1 MIKPAFIKLSVVVL
15 LPLATFAQTF
25 GTAKA
30 PEDLL
35 KATLLIE
42 TAESRSSTKYLPWG
56 IYKKEGEKTIQV
68 SPTNLVV
75 QVQQPE
81 TIFHPAGSGVL
92 VTRSNVNLFATAK
105 HVVQQNEDVFFRIP
119 QKNGGSPDHRPHRS
133 MKALTGVGWI
143 YATNADVALTIL
155 IINEKVDDVSFIPL
169 DAMAASYGAVS
180 VGDDLFVSGFPSSV
194 IELDAPAL
202 RNGMVSAKL
211 PDAMILIDTTT
222 FPGNSGGPVFWKP
235 TMGLNIYGNQIGQGR
250 PASLVGLAL
259 YSALFTEG
267 AVSPTSGR
275 TRVVF
280 EANSGL
286 TKIVST
292 SRILEVLD
300 YPETRAAI
308 ARALGNK

>member
-1 MIKPAFIKLSVVVL
+1 MIKRAFIKLSLAVL
-15 LPLATFAQTF
+15 LPLTAFAQTF

-42 TAESRSSTKYLPWG
+42 TAESRTNTKYLPWG
-56 IYKKEGEKTIQV
+56 VYKKEGEKTIQV

-119 QKNGGSPDHRPHRS
+119 QKKGGTPDHRPLRE
-133 MKALTGVGWI
+133 MKLQTGVGWI
-143 YATNADVALTIL
+143 YSTNADVALTIL
-155 IINEKVDDVSFIPL
+155 IIKPELDDIRFIPL
-169 DAMAASYGAVS
+169 DFMAAKYESVS
-180 VGDDLFVSGFPSSV
+180 VGDDIFVSGFPASV

-211 PDAMILIDTTT
+211 PDGMILIDTTT

-235 TMGLNIYGNQIGQGR
+235 TMGLNI
-250 PASLVGLAL
+250 
-259 YSALFTEG
+259 
-267 AVSPTSGR
+267 
-275 TRVVF
+275 
-280 EANSGL
+280 
-286 TKIVST
+286 
-292 SRILEVLD
+292 
-300 YPETRAAI
+300 
-308 ARALGNK
+308 